1 MDPLIFR
8 SLLAIDPNTNL
19 PISTNYILSTDGIGN
34 IKWQNVLD
42 NISSYGQNL
51 GYLPSTLNTLNTFM
65 YNISTGVLPGSLSTP
80 NLTSTVDGLA
90 TSGYISSQTFYS
102 TINGL
107 GNLGYLSSSF
117 LGSTVT
123 GLGTTGYVSSLSVN
137 STIRGLGTYGY
148 ISTVTNL
155 GSLGYVSTQTLESSI
170 RGLANIG
177 YISSQSL
184 SSSLRGLG
192 LMKYVSSASLFSTS
206 AGLTQNLISSVTNLL
221 NNRTNYYLN
230 RANALV
236 IGGNN
241 VNVIISTLT
250 SAYFYDSFNN
260 SSIKYKGNN
269 GSQLAY
275 TVNNSDFYVST
286 LDLQLN
292 SFSNYIHGNTTV
304 SIELYPNIIFPAINA
319 GANPKIFH
327 VSTIISYGAST
338 IGTNITETKFL
349 AINNNAS
356 NLFQQPL
363 RINIPGSIINSNYT
377 SNYQLVHRFLN
388 VYNYSGVDGF
398 PTSNVNLYF
407 NSTSSYYLSI
417 QNITY

>member
-1 MDPLIFR
+1 MDQLYR

-19 PISTNYILSTDGIGN
+19 AVSTNYIISTDGIGD
-34 IKWQNVLD
+34 IKWQNVLY
-42 NISSYGQNL
+42 NISSYGQNI

-65 YNISTGVLPGSLSTP
+65 YNISTGVLPGALSTP

-90 TSGYISSQTFYS
+90 TSGYISSQSFYS

-107 GNLGYLSSSF
+107 GTLGYLSSSY

-123 GLGTTGYVSSLSVN
+123 GLGTTGYVSSLSLN

-148 ISTVTNL
+148 LSTVTNL
-155 GSLGYVSTQTLESSI
+155 GSLGYISSLSLESTI
-170 RGLANIG
+170 RGLANVG

-184 SSSLRGLG
+184 TSSLRGLG
-192 LMKYVSSASLFSTS
+192 SMNYVSTASLTSTS
-206 AGLTQNLISSVTNLL
+206 IVLTQNLISSVTNIL

-230 RANALV
+230 EANALV

-241 VNVIISTLT
+241 VNVIISTLS
-250 SAYFYDSFNN
+250 SAFFYDSFNN

-275 TVNNSDFYVST
+275 TSNNADFYVST
-286 LDLQLN
+286 LNLQLN
-292 SFSNYIHGNTTV
+292 SFSNYIHGNTAL
-304 SIELYPNIIFPAINA
+304 SIELYPNILFPALNA
-319 GANPKIFH
+319 GANPKLFH

-338 IGTNITETKFL
+338 INTDIAETKFL
-349 AINNNAS
+349 AINNNSS

-388 VYNYSGVDGF
+388 VYNYAGADGF
-398 PTSNVNLYF
+398 PTSNVDLYF